1 MSYISNEEVEKVATL
16 ARLSLSENEIKQY
29 SKQLEEILDYINQ
42 LGSVDTENIIPTT
55 RAVEVT
61 NVVRRDEVKI
71 SSEQDLLINLAPQRE
86 GKFYKV
92 PKIMSD

>member
-1 MSYISNEEVEKVATL
+1 MPYISKEEVEKVATL

-61 NVVRRDEVKI
+61 NVVRRDEVQI
-71 SSEQDLLINLAPQRE
+71 SSEQELLINLAPQRE